1 MERIVTVTDEEL
13 VEEMRFFGE
22 RMKMVVEP
30 TGCLG
35 LAGLRKMVERGEV
48 EKGSCCGVVI
58 SGGNV
63 DLERYCRLISK
74 S

>member
-1 MERIVTVTDEEL
+1 
-13 VEEMRFFGE
+13 
-22 RMKMVVEP
+22 MVVEP

-35 LAGLRKMVERGEV
+35 FAAVEQLKYELRGKRV
-48 EKGSCCGVVI
+48 GVII

-63 DLERYCRLISK
+63 DIGRYAELLS